1 MFFNL
6 CTSLVKLFHQENNF
20 IDKPRHQEL
29 KILETVL
36 ALSGHDLLLTKHF
49 LMNNGRKKKKTDPG
63 ENSQSYH
70 PSIHFLNN
78 LTIYY

>member
-49 LMNNGRKKKKTDPG
+49 WWIMEEKKKQTQEKTVNPIIR
-63 ENSQSYH
+63 
-70 PSIHFLNN
+70 PSIFL
-78 LTIYY
+78 TT

>member
-49 LMNNGRKKKKTDPG
+49 LMNNGRKKKKQTQEKTVNPIIR
-63 ENSQSYH
+63 
-70 PSIHFLNN
+70 PSIFL
-78 LTIYY
+78 TT